1 MFTTALLCFYAG
13 ECTQPSCHRKLTFRC
28 GTAHRLVTIDPSLC
42 CSANH
47 CHCNNRTSLVIT
59 RMYCNQEYH
68 PVTDIVCIKIE
79 APVADRYT
87 TINLG
92 RPHSD
97 YLQ

>member
-1 MFTTALLCFYAG
+1 MFTKTLLCFYADK
-13 ECTQPSCHRKLTFRC
+13 CTQPSCHRKLTFRC

-42 CSANH
+42 CSAKH
-47 CHCNNRTSLVIT
+47 CLTSVVIT
-59 RMYCNQEYH
+59 RMYCNQVYR

-79 APVADRYT
+79 APVADMYT

>member
-1 MFTTALLCFYAG
+1 MFTTALLCFYAE

-28 GTAHRLVTIDPSLC
+28 GTAQRLVTSV
-42 CSANH
+42 
-47 CHCNNRTSLVIT
+47 VIT
-59 RMYCNQEYH
+59 RMYCNQVYH
-68 PVTDIVCIKIE
+68 PVTYIVCIKIE

-87 TINLG
+87 IINLG